1 VAEVFV
7 AASFLDLHLRQ
18 WVATVSE
25 VKLVHVDSTYTLSR
39 LGQTI
44 PMPMFMPVQWAQKI
58 W

>member
-1 VAEVFV
+1 VLV
-7 AASFLDLHLRQ
+7 AASFLDSHLRQ
-18 WVATVSE
+18 WVATDSE